1 VIVARARD
9 TQRQRSIGLVLL
21 SLAWPVVA
29 LAHGGGCGGL
39 SSIEEDAYVGCGVL
53 AALALIGTLGYGL
66 FAIKGRWWWRAIANL
81 LQLSLAA
88 ALCFVGFLVNL
99 GFAMSCGGDEWTV
112 YKIMAANFLPALIL
126 CATLLLYRMVGRLT
140 A

>member
-9 TQRQRSIGLVLL
+9 TLRLRAIGLVLP
-21 SLAWPVVA
+21 SLAWPAAV
-29 LAHGGGCGGL
+29 LAHG
-39 SSIEEDAYVGCGVL
+39 EGCGVSSNEQSAYIVCGLL

-66 FAIKGRWWWRAIANL
+66 FAIKGRWWWRTIANL

-88 ALCFVGFLVNL
+88 ALCFVGFLVNF
-99 GFAMSCGGDEWTV
+99 GFAMGCGGDEWAV

-126 CATLLLYRMVGRLT
+126 CATLLLYRMVGRRT

>member
-1 VIVARARD
+1 MIVARARD
-9 TQRQRSIGLVLL
+9 SVRLRSIGFVLL
-21 SLAWPVVA
+21 SFAWPATV

-39 SSIEEDAYVGCGVL
+39 SSIEYDAYVVCGLL

-66 FAIKGRWWWRAIANL
+66 FAIKGRWWWRVIANL

-88 ALCFVGFLVNL
+88 VLCFVGFLVNV
-99 GFAMSCGGDEWTV
+99 GFGMSCGGDEWTV
-112 YKIMAANFLPALIL
+112 YKVMAANFLPALIL
-126 CATLLLYRMVGRLT
+126 CATLLLYRMVGRRT